1 MSARKR
7 LSTMRTTTFEYY
19 PYLAT
24 YVYSMR
30 AIEKPGIK
38 TLAVDAHGNMYYDPA
53 WIESQTVE
61 RGAYGVVHEVC
72 HVVFRHHERANEM
85 YGTAP
90 TEMQRHVCNVAADLV
105 VEQAMHDMRR
115 HRPDGSVHLGMQ
127 YTPLK
132 ITLDFPPNLRM
143 EEYYRLIME
152 RINSQSEE
160 QGSDSQ
166 QQDGNGQPQDSE
178 SDGQPGDESGTGA
191 NGGEPDGDSMPAPCN
206 GGSAADGVTRDYEEE
221 PDGAWES
228 FGEDAAAQ
236 ATEKA
241 MEDAESKMPGSVPGS
256 LREAVGF
263 RSQVVRDPWGELKAA
278 VATSVASPVGGRQ
291 STYARPSRRQPPNM
305 MRLRG
310 NMPTAPNAVVVLDT
324 SGSMCNPDDQAKAL
338 TCIAAGLRKLA
349 RFKVIAGD
357 TDIASRKDVS
367 SIAQVEWTGG
377 GGTDMSHIVERVDRE
392 ERPDSIVLV
401 TDCYT
406 DWPERQTRARLV
418 VACTTNRTSVVSRI
432 PRWAR
437 TVVLA
442 D

>member
-105 VEQAMHDMRR
+105 VEQALHAMRQ

-143 EEYYRLIME
+143 EEYYRLIMD
-152 RINSQSEE
+152 RINSQSKE
-160 QGSDSQ
+160 QG
-166 QQDGNGQPQDSE
+166 GPVG
-178 SDGQPGDESGTGA
+178 SGA
-191 NGGEPDGDSMPAPCN
+191 GGEPDADGEGMPAPCN

-377 GGTDMSHIVERVDRE
+377 GGTDMSHIVEMVDRE